1 MIMLLCQQEID
12 DKCNRG
18 FRGKKYECACVSVND
33 QMREA
38 SK

>member
-12 DKCNRG
+12 DKCNLG
-18 FRGKKYECACVSVND
+18 FGKKVVCVCENVND
-33 QMREA
+33 QTREA